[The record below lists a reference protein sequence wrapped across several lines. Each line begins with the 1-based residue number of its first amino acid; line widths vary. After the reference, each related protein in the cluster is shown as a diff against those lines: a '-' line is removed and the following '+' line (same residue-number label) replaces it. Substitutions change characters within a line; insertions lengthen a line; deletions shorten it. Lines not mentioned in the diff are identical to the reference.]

1 MQDPSFSAQIG
12 SSITGAMV
20 SRQIQSKHLVLG
32 PHLTGDMF
40 MLTLLAYKHRGSFDL
55 PITVGC
61 KSFGRYVLLG
71 FKQQQQ
77 DLIYNHLCLRK

>member
-1 MQDPSFSAQIG
+1 MWLLIVV
-12 SSITGAMV
+12 GAGRPLMK
-20 SRQIQSKHLVLG
+20 SKFG
-32 PHLTGDMF
+32 GG
-40 MLTLLAYKHRGSFDL
+40 RGGGSFGTL
-55 PITVGC
+55 FYCTVGC

>member
-1 MQDPSFSAQIG
+1 MIGLSVLASLDMLVRLSPAQCH
-12 SSITGAMV
+12 T
-20 SRQIQSKHLVLG
+20 QHLQLVKKK
-32 PHLTGDMF
+32 F
-40 MLTLLAYKHRGSFDL
+40 
-55 PITVGC
+55 C